1 MADRIDPSAPGP
13 AHQLRQLAG
22 GERREVA
29 AVEFRKGRDDTGPG
43 RHVDAQRQR
52 LGGEDDLDQATLEE
66 LFDELLEVGEE
77 AGMVHRQPAPERF
90 PIEQIA
96 IKLGFIGI
104 LDLLQASSE
113 RRIDLR
119 FLGVGGQ
126 VETVD
131 RATCQRLA
139 AAASRKDEVDRRQEF
154 AAPKTVDHGE
164 QVVLRW
170 PSQLGEPVVGRRLR
184 LSSLARLTWDAA
196 LLVEQGIELVAHR
209 EPEPKFD
216 WTLGHAYGG
225 DVATLQAHPLRDFL
239 EVADGRGEADEL
251 DVRRRL
257 DDDLLPDG
265 AAREVIDVVDFVE
278 DDVADLLQPLRVLIN
293 KVAQDLRRHDDD
305 WSAGVDGVLAGDEA
319 DVTLAMEPHVV
330 AVFLVG

>member
-1 MADRIDPSAPGP
+1 M
-13 AHQLRQLAG
+13 
-22 GERREVA
+22 
-29 AVEFRKGRDDTGPG
+29 
-43 RHVDAQRQR
+43 
-52 LGGEDDLDQATLEE
+52 
-66 LFDELLEVGEE
+66 
-77 AGMVHRQPAPERF
+77 HRQPAPERF

-184 LSSLARLTWDAA
+184 LRSLARLTWDAA

-216 WTLGHAYGG
+216 RTLGHAYGG

-293 KVAQDLRRHDDD
+293 KVAQDLRRHNDN